1 MVESLCDGMALV
13 FPFVLVFKLI
23 ENLNN
28 LQIPSLVQNMC
39 PALNIDMKHNR
50 LVSRENIYMRSMTVK

>member
-1 MVESLCDGMALV
+1 MALV